1 MKTIFYILVAFLN
14 LSVLG
19 FGQNHIIV
27 NKNLILDINNHL
39 QVKVGSKYST
49 IPFKDN
55 YQNTEYIK
63 IRKDIVSK
71 FELKTYSENDLK
83 DKIGAGKEFFF
94 TGINKTNK
102 IEKQLRIRVYKGFQD
117 FAIFNVSYINH
128 SKENLKVTKWCNH
141 NYEIKMNPNDTVI
154 WSFQGSS
161 TAERADWILP
171 ISDDFY
177 QRNYMGMNNSDYGG
191 GIPITDVW
199 RSDVGIAIG
208 HTTMFPQLI
217 SLPVEREYKSDLVN
231 VSLEKNFKGGY
242 ILKPEDTLSTLET
255 FISIHEGD
263 CFSSLHQYTNYMKA
277 KGMRFAEP
285 ETAAYEPIWC
295 AWGYERGFTLEEI
308 IGTFPKVK
316 ELGFKSAVLD
326 DGFQVGEGE
335 WGVNNNKFKQ
345 GNKQMKDFVDKIHSY
360 GLKAKL
366 WWAPLAVDPDVKLLK
381 DNPDII
387 LYTEEW
393 IPRIVSWWNSYYMAP
408 TYFKTKIH
416 TDTTLN
422 LFLDKWGFD
431 GLKMDGQH
439 MNAVPPDHHPDHK
452 LDYPEQAVEQLP
464 LFYKEVYNKARS
476 KKPNAVIENCP
487 CGCCMSFYNMPFI
500 NQAVSSDPLSS
511 WQIRLKG
518 KVYKAILGKTA
529 YYGDHVELSDGA
541 EDFAS
546 SFGIGAVLGSKF
558 TWPKDNPKAEGK
570 YVLTPEKEKKWKKWI
585 GLYNELMLSKEN
597 YLGELYDIGFDRP
610 ETHVIEKS
618 GDLYYAFYADK
629 FEGEIELRG
638 LSKGKKY
645 KVIDYFNNKDYGI
658 IDGKRPKLKVKFN
671 KFLLLK
677 VSLENKR

>member
-1 MKTIFYILVAFLN
+1 MKIRFYLLIVFLSLTSITFGQIHTISNGNLN
-14 LSVLG
+14 LA
-19 FGQNHIIV
+19 
-27 NKNLILDINNHL
+27 INSDL
-39 QVKVGSKYST
+39 QSKVFAQHAKT
-49 IPFKDN
+49 PFSN
-55 YQNTEYIK
+55 TFQNTEYIK
-63 IRKDIVSK
+63 IRKNIVSK
-71 FELKTYSENDLK
+71 FALKNYSENNIN
-83 DKIGAGKEFFF
+83 DKIGKGKEYFFS
-94 TGINKTNK
+94 GLNKANDL
-102 IEKQLRIRVYKGFQD
+102 EKQLRIKVYNDFPD

-128 SKENLKVTKWCNH
+128 SKESLKVKKWRNH
-141 NYEIKMNPNDTVI
+141 NYNIKLSPKDTTI

-171 ISDDFY
+171 VNDDFY

-191 GIPITDVW
+191 GIPVTDVW
-199 RSDVGIAIG
+199 RSDAGIAIG
-208 HTTMFPQLI
+208 HTTLFPQLV
-217 SLPVEREYKSDLVN
+217 SLPVEREYKSDIVN
-231 VSLEKNFKGGY
+231 ISVEKSFKDGYELESG
-242 ILKPEDTLSTLET
+242 DTLYTLET
-255 FISIHEGD
+255 FITIHKGD
-263 CFSSLHQYTNYMKA
+263 CFHSLNEYTKYMKA
-277 KGMRFAEP
+277 KGMKFAEP
-285 ETAAYEPIWC
+285 EEAAFEPIWC
-295 AWGYERGFTLEEI
+295 AWGYEREFTLDEI
-308 IGTFPKVK
+308 IGTLPKVK
-316 ELGFKSAVLD
+316 ELGFKWAVLD

-335 WGVNNNKFKQ
+335 WGVNKNKFPL
-345 GNKQMKDFVDKIHSY
+345 GDKQMKSLVDNIHSY

-408 TYFKTKIH
+408 TYYKTKIH

-422 LFLDKWGFD
+422 LFFDKWGFD

-452 LDYPEQAVEQLP
+452 LEYPEQAVEQLP
-464 LFYKEVYNKARS
+464 LFYKDVYDKARR

-487 CGCCMSFYNMPFI
+487 CGCCMSFYNMPYI

-585 GLYNELMLSKEN
+585 GLYNEMMLSKEN
-597 YLGELYDIGFDRP
+597 YLGELYDIGFDKP
-610 ETHVIEKS
+610 EAHVIEKS

-629 FEGEIELRG
+629 YEGGIELRG
-638 LSKGKKY
+638 LEKGNKY

-658 IDGKRPKLKVKFN
+658 IDGKFPKLKVKFN

-677 VSLENKR
+677 VSLEK